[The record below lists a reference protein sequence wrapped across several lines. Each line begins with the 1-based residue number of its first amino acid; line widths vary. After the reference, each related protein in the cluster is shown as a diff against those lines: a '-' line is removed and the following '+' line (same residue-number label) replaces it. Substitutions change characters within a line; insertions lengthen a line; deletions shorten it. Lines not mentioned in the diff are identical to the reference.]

1 MVRPWSNSFRFIDN
15 WRPYTYHAVLL
26 SWVQVTLTTF
36 FNFYFRWG
44 FVENWKAWS
53 NSLTNTMIFFF
64 LYVSGGDSHFDMFSG
79 RILRRVTWTSGPC
92 LPAPAKWVLFWLSHV
107 KLYYHAN
114 QIWHVCNNL
123 FDAMV
128 QVPYGNCFSWL
139 KKNSQTLRQERPLQ
153 QPMVNN
159 ETIMLSE
166 CATLLRDIR
175 FGIRIL
181 VKKVASVFFHSWLVS
196 FSPFPFFYRQEKDVG
211 HWHYQQF
218 KMYERITVSK
228 NCKERT
234 SSLII
239 CFVLLAFSVK
249 NWVG

>member
-1 MVRPWSNSFRFIDN
+1 
-15 WRPYTYHAVLL
+15 
-26 SWVQVTLTTF
+26 
-36 FNFYFRWG
+36 
-44 FVENWKAWS
+44 
-53 NSLTNTMIFFF
+53 
-64 LYVSGGDSHFDMFSG
+64 
-79 RILRRVTWTSGPC
+79 
-92 LPAPAKWVLFWLSHV
+92 
-107 KLYYHAN
+107 
-114 QIWHVCNNL
+114 
-123 FDAMV
+123 MV

-139 KKNSQTLRQERPLQ
+139 KKNSQTLREERTLQ

-181 VKKVASVFFHSWLVS
+181 VKKVASVFFHSCLVS

-249 NWVG
+249 N